1 MILSYKGYTSMAA
14 TTHHVQCTT
23 CIVPFH
29 ALQRPPQPAAKRFT
43 VSLHDSPPW
52 HGALYALQH
61 ATPQPLSVSMTATIA
76 GMALC
81 PFTPYNMPPSKPTR

>member
-1 MILSYKGYTSMAA
+1 MAA

-43 VSLHDSPPW
+43 VSLHDSQPW
-52 HGALYALQH
+52 HGAMYAVLCYCYVCYY
-61 ATPQPLSVSMTATIA
+61 PPPLKFCDTTLAV
-76 GMALC
+76 ALSYI
-81 PFTPYNMPPSKPTR
+81 F